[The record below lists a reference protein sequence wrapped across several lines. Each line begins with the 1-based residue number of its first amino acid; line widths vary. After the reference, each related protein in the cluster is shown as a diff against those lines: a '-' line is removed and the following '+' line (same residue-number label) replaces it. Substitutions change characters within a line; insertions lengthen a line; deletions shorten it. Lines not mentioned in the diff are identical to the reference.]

1 MLSNSPRLGMIG
13 FGEVGYHMAKGLK
26 GAGVGQVMAFNNGNR
41 NRPPYSDAFKQKAGD
56 IGVVLAATMEELV
69 RGSDIVLSAVVPTA
83 ALEIAREASPYLTSS
98 HLFVDLN
105 SCSPAAKEEG
115 RGLVLERGARYV
127 DGAIMDRPV
136 SEEHR
141 VCIFASGE
149 GAGTFHDAMTGFG
162 MNIRVISGRVGDAAL
177 LKMIY
182 SIIAKG
188 MQALL
193 LESFEALYR
202 AGLDPDVYE
211 GLNNMVSQSGLIER
225 AGPIIAHTAT
235 HAGRRAGEM
244 EFVGDTLLRLGVEP
258 TMAQATAKRLTWCAG
273 LNLPQHF
280 PQGLPSSYKAVFEV
294 VNKLAVEGQPRN

>member
-1 MLSNSPRLGMIG
+1 MVSDGPKLGIIG
-13 FGEVGYHMAKGLK
+13 FGEVGYHMARGLK
-26 GAGVGQVMAFNNGNR
+26 GEGLGWVVAFNNGNR
-41 NRPPYSDAFKQKAGD
+41 NRPPYSDAFREYAAG
-56 IGVVLAATMEELV
+56 IGVVLTATVEELV
-69 RGSDIVLSAVVPTA
+69 RGSDIVLSTVVPTA
-83 ALEIAREASPYLTSS
+83 ALETAREASPYLTSA

-105 SCSPAAKEEG
+105 SCSPEAKEQG
-115 RGLVLERGARYV
+115 RDLVLTRGTRYV

-136 SEEHR
+136 SDEHR
-141 VCIFASGE
+141 ACIFASGE
-149 GAGTFHDAMTGFG
+149 GAEAFHDAMAGSG

-193 LESFEALYR
+193 LESFETLYR
-202 AGLDPDVYE
+202 AGLDPGVYD
-211 GLNNMVSQSGLIER
+211 GLNNMVSQSGLLER

-258 TMAQATAKRLTWCAG
+258 TMAMATAKRLTWCAG
-273 LNLPQHF
+273 LDLPQHF
-280 PQGLPSSYKAVFEV
+280 PNGLPSNYKAVFEV
-294 VNKLAVEGQPRN
+294 VNKLVGEGQPRN